1 MRQSDRMALLGLV
14 LRFIAALGLWPLAGG
29 LTAALGRLLWHL
41 PWSQGGLPWFAGGF
55 VAYLVVQI
63 FFWRPLFLYVMG
75 HELTHALAAVLQ
87 GGNADDL
94 HVSTKGGRVRVN
106 RSNFMVDLAPYFFP
120 LYTVGACLVWAVA
133 AERFKP
139 LISSLIGFTLAFH
152 FALTLFSLKQHQSDI
167 AEGGWFFSIPLIL
180 ALNVLICVLVLRLLA
195 PGPVSLGA
203 FFLDAWSTLRAGAH
217 WVRLRV

>member
-1 MRQSDRMALLGLV
+1 MALLGLV
-14 LRFIAALGLWPLAGG
+14 LRFFAALGLWPLAGG
-29 LTAALGRLLWHL
+29 LTAALGRLLWRL

-55 VAYLVVQI
+55 AAYLIVQI

-75 HELTHALAAVLQ
+75 HELTHALAALLQ
-87 GGNADDL
+87 GGRADDM

-120 LYTVGACLVWAVA
+120 LYTAGACLIWAVA
-133 AERFKP
+133 ADRFKP
-139 LISSLIGFTLAFH
+139 IVTALVGFTLAFH
-152 FALTLFSLKQHQSDI
+152 FALTLFSLKQHQSDM
-167 AEGGWFFSIPLIL
+167 AEVGWFFAIPLIL

-203 FFLDAWSTLRAGAH
+203 FFLDAWGTLRAGAH

>member
-1 MRQSDRMALLGLV
+1 MALLGLV
-14 LRFIAALGLWPLAGG
+14 LRFFAALGLWPLAGG

-75 HELTHALAAVLQ
+75 HELTHALASVLQ

-106 RSNFMVDLAPYFFP
+106 RSNFLVDLAPYFFP
-120 LYTVGACLVWAVA
+120 LYTAGACLIWAVA

-139 LISSLIGFTLAFH
+139 LICALIGFTLAFH

-167 AEGGWFFSIPLIL
+167 AEGGWFFSVPLIL